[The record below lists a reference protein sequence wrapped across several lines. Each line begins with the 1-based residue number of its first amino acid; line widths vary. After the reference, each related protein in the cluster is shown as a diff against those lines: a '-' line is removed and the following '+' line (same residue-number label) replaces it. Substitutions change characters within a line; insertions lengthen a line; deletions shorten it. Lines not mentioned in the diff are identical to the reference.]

1 MELDAKAQEIS
12 DRVGDYSLR
21 LAMEKGII
29 SEEEKEY
36 LLKMLVETY
45 GERNKPS
52 KRKGA
57 PG

>member
-45 GERNKPS
+45 GEQNKTE
-52 KRKGA
+52 
-57 PG
+57 